1 MKVIDKRK
9 KSKDEDWNVGDV
21 VCYYNQPDEKYYGLI
36 CEIKLPTDSG
46 VGVIDLE
53 NKTKSLVS
61 FAFPSID
68 DLQHLVLSEYRHVEK
83 VNAHLVVED

>member
-21 VCYYNQPDEKYYGLI
+21 ICYWNKPDKKFYGLI

-53 NKTKSLVS
+53 NKTESLVS
-61 FAFPSID
+61 FTFPSID
-68 DLQHLVLSEYRHVEK
+68 DLQHLVRSEYRHVEK
-83 VNAHLVVED
+83 VNAKLVIE

>member
-1 MKVIDKRK
+1 MEIVDKRRK
-9 KSKDEDWNVGDV
+9 TDEWHAGDV
-21 VCYYNQPDEKYYGLI
+21 ICYWNKPDKKFYGLI

-68 DLQHLVLSEYRHVEK
+68 DLQ
-83 VNAHLVVED
+83 

>member
-1 MKVIDKRK
+1 MKVVDKRRK
-9 KSKDEDWNVGDV
+9 TDEWHVGDV
-21 VCYYNQPDEKYYGLI
+21 ICYWNKPDKKYYGLI

-53 NKTKSLVS
+53 NKTESLVS
-61 FAFPSID
+61 FVFTSID

-83 VNAHLVVED
+83 VNAKLVIE

>member
-1 MKVIDKRK
+1 MKVVDKRRET
-9 KSKDEDWNVGDV
+9 DEWHAGDV
-21 VCYYNQPDEKYYGLI
+21 ICYWNKPDKKYYGLI

-53 NKTKSLVS
+53 DKTESLVS

-83 VNAHLVVED
+83 VNAKLVIE

>member
-1 MKVIDKRK
+1 MKVVDKRRET
-9 KSKDEDWNVGDV
+9 DEWHAGDV
-21 VCYYNQPDEKYYGLI
+21 ICYWNKPDKKYYGLI

-53 NKTKSLVS
+53 NKTESLVS
-61 FAFPSID
+61 FAFPLD

-83 VNAHLVVED
+83 VNAKLVIE

>member
-1 MKVIDKRK
+1 MEIVDKRRK
-9 KSKDEDWNVGDV
+9 TDEWHAGDV
-21 VCYYNQPDEKYYGLI
+21 ICYWNKPDKKYYGLI

-53 NKTKSLVS
+53 NKTESLVS

-83 VNAHLVVED
+83 VNAKLVIE

>member
-21 VCYYNQPDEKYYGLI
+21 ICYWNKPAEKHYGLI

-46 VGVIDLE
+46 FGVIDLE
-53 NKTKSLVS
+53 NKTESLVS
-61 FAFPSID
+61 FTFPLID
-68 DLQHLVLSEYRHVEK
+68 IQHLVRSEYRYVEK
-83 VNAHLVVED
+83 VNAKLVIE

>member
-1 MKVIDKRK
+1 MEIVDKRRK
-9 KSKDEDWNVGDV
+9 TDEWHAGDV
-21 VCYYNQPDEKYYGLI
+21 ICYWNKPDKKFYGLI